1 MPTPIFKEIFPRDR
15 MNLPE
20 QMKKKEFNK
29 LVLEKVQQILE
40 GHQQTAW
47 VSIKKSRK
55 QLENSLF
62 QAKNVK

>member
-1 MPTPIFKEIFPRDR
+1 

-40 GHQQTAW
+40 GHQQTAR